1 MVHLAILRKKGL
13 LHKIATL
20 LCACSLT
27 ALMLLSSVA
36 AIAADV
42 KMPNNQAWDGTADTS
57 WYNDFE
63 TEFIIETPEQLAG
76 LAHIVNGDAEGIEKD
91 SFAGKTV
98 TLTSNVYLNATT
110 ASEKTEGQRTW
121 TPIGRDQFNHGGK
134 GNTTQFDMIFRGTFD
149 GGGHTVY
156 NIYIYGPDAP
166 HTKLDDMDIYGGNQG
181 LFGILGE
188 GAIIKNLGVTGY
200 LQGRVVGGIAAATC
214 IQEQTPANR
223 PQIISCYNA
232 STIYG
237 DGSGDRG
244 TGGIFGGQDRDN
256 NWLAF
261 IDITDCYNIGKIS
274 AISSN
279 DKAPV
284 GGIAGVCDGHIKN
297 CYNAGTI
304 IKGKYSAGISAN
316 MGIATENTNHGFA
329 FDGSIENCYALV
341 GASEL
346 LYKGHDYEGTQ
357 PPYKLVVAEHVDE
370 ISSFKTADELKDM
383 AETLGAAWADDTA
396 YVNDGYPILTWQ
408 VKHLP
413 TLVLSTPSA
422 FVVKLTGKQNELNIK
437 ITEVYSDGSTKEVAW
452 IGLIDNNAAGTYNI
466 CNYQVFVDTKGND
479 QIRDCRIVE

>member
-1 MVHLAILRKKGL
+1 MGYLDDLRGKGPTRR
-13 LHKIATL
+13 IAVL
-20 LCACSLT
+20 LCVFSLA
-27 ALMLLSSVA
+27 ALMLMSSVA
-36 AIAADV
+36 SIAADV
-42 KMPNNQAWDGTADTS
+42 NTPTNQVWDGTADVS

-76 LAHIVNGDAEGIEKD
+76 LAQIVNGDAEDIGKD
-91 SFAGKTV
+91 SFAGKTI
-98 TLTSNVYLNATT
+98 TLASDVYLNATT
-110 ASEKTEGQRTW
+110 VSEKTEGQRTW

-156 NIYIYGPDAP
+156 NIYIFGPDAP
-166 HTKLDDMDIYGGNQG
+166 HTKLDDMNIYGGNQG
-181 LFGILGE
+181 FFGILGE

-232 STIYG
+232 ATIYG

-261 IDITDCYNIGKIS
+261 VDITDCYNVGRIS
-274 AISSN
+274 AISTN
-279 DKAPV
+279 AIAPV

-297 CYNAGTI
+297 CYNAGII
-304 IKGKYSAGISAN
+304 IKGKYSAGVSAN

-329 FDGSIENCYALV
+329 FDGSIENCYALT

-346 LYKGHDYEGTQ
+346 LYKGHDYEGAQ
-357 PPYKLVVAEHVDE
+357 PPYRLIVAEHVDE
-370 ISSFKTADELKDM
+370 ISSFKTADELRGM
-383 AETLGAAWADDTA
+383 AQTLGAAWADDTA
-396 YVNDGYPILTWQ
+396 NINDGYPILAWQ
-408 VKHLP
+408 VKPIP
-413 TLVLSTPSA
+413 TLVASTPSA
-422 FVVKLTGKQNELNIK
+422 SVVKLTGKQNEISIT
-437 ITEVYSDGSTKEVAW
+437 ITEVYSDGSQAEVTW
-452 IGLIDNNAAGTYNI
+452 SGLIDNNAAGTYSVG
-466 CNYQVFVDTKGND
+466 NYQVFVDTKGND